1 MAGLLRDY
9 EHEDNGAKMGR
20 VAKTA
25 TPCLHLEIMEERQ
38 DESEESDD
46 TGNAEMAS
54 PQKRKLKK
62 GCWAITGSG
71 ILAHT
76 ITNKRLAQAGWSSIL
91 DRYESLHLCN

>member
-62 GCWAITGSG
+62 GMLGDYREWNSRPYDNKQKTRTG
-71 ILAHT
+71 
-76 ITNKRLAQAGWSSIL
+76 RMV
-91 DRYESLHLCN
+91 